1 MEQVTV
7 KILDRD
13 YRLSC
18 EPAERERL
26 LAAVALVDGN
36 MQTIRAQGKV
46 AGSERIAV
54 FAALNIASE
63 LLSRSSAKPRVRI
76 DEIAPSDAPIAD
88 EEIVRRMQ
96 SINALLDT
104 ALVDQE
110 RLF

>member
-13 YRLSC
+13 YRLTC

-26 LAAVALVDGN
+26 MASVAHVDAT
-36 MQTIRAQGKV
+36 MQTIRTQGKV

-54 FAALNIASE
+54 LAALNIAGDLLARSGPASDSE
-63 LLSRSSAKPRVRI
+63 SPPASTAVV
-76 DEIAPSDAPIAD
+76 D
-88 EEIVRRMQ
+88 EEILRRMQ
-96 SINALLDT
+96 SINALIDT